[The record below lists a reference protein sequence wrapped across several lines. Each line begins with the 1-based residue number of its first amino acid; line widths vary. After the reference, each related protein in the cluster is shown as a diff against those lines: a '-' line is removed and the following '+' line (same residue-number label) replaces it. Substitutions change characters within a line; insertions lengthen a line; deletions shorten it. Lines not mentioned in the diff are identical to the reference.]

1 LMKLFIYLRKNRFD
15 LVMTNTVK
23 AHIYGSIAACLCRI
37 PVIWRFHDILSPTDF
52 SPLLIRFIT
61 FFGKWFPKRILAV
74 SKITKEYL
82 VKNGLKEDKID
93 VIFNGIDSELF
104 EIRHVSKDIRKE
116 LKIESKTKL
125 VGFIGRIIPE
135 KGLKS
140 FLLAIP
146 EVIQEC
152 PEAFFLII
160 GDVFLGEETHRN
172 ELLEIINKNVLEKY
186 IRFTGFR
193 TDIGDVMR
201 SLDILVFPS
210 VAPESFGLSIME
222 AMSLGKPV
230 IASKVGGVSEIIED
244 GITGMLIE
252 PNQPDQIADRIIHLL
267 SNQEIYSSIAQ
278 KAKEVV
284 TERFSLQKYVAAMEE
299 AFTRALRFP

>member
-1 LMKLFIYLRKNRFD
+1 
-15 LVMTNTVK
+15 
-23 AHIYGSIAACLCRI
+23 
-37 PVIWRFHDILSPTDF
+37 
-52 SPLLIRFIT
+52 
-61 FFGKWFPKRILAV
+61 
-74 SKITKEYL
+74 
-82 VKNGLKEDKID
+82 
-93 VIFNGIDSELF
+93 
-104 EIRHVSKDIRKE
+104 
-116 LKIESKTKL
+116 
-125 VGFIGRIIPE
+125 
-135 KGLKS
+135 
-140 FLLAIP
+140 
-146 EVIQEC
+146 
-152 PEAFFLII
+152 
-160 GDVFLGEETHRN
+160 
-172 ELLEIINKNVLEKY
+172 VLEKY

-252 PNQPDQIADRIIHLL
+252 PNHPEQIADRIIHLL